1 MINVTEQQELL
12 LNLAKKLKKKIT
24 VYAVGGTA
32 MMFQGMKDTTKD
44 IDLVFSNEE
53 DRIIFEE
60 AAKEIGYTKMDSVI
74 VYGAEKQN
82 QPIMLTRQKGKAERF
97 DLFLNH
103 VISFFFS
110 ENMQSR
116 AQNIYEFGDKL
127 VLKIADV
134 HDLIMMK
141 CATDRQRDAEDVKT
155 IIEKQRIDWKIVV
168 EEAKHQVKLGKST
181 TIMELGAFLEKLR
194 NELKVNIPEAILD
207 ELNDILIKQI
217 KEKKKASS

>member
-1 MINVTEQQELL
+1 MINVTEQQDLL

-24 VYAVGGTA
+24 AYAVGGTA
-32 MMFQGMKDTTKD
+32 MMFQGMKDATKD
-44 IDLVFSNEE
+44 IDLVFTNEE

-60 AAKEIGYTKMDSVI
+60 AAKGTGYTKMSSVI

-103 VISFFFS
+103 VISFTFS

-116 AQNIYEFGDKL
+116 AKNTYEFGDKL
-127 VLKIADV
+127 VLKIADA
-134 HDLIMMK
+134 HDLIILK

-155 IIEKQRIDWKIVV
+155 IIEKQRVDWKIVV

-181 TIMELGAFLEKLR
+181 AIMELGAFLEKLR
-194 NELKVNIPEAILD
+194 NELKVNIPEAIID
-207 ELNDILIKQI
+207 ELNGILIKQI
-217 KEKKKASS
+217 KEKKQLKT